1 MNSFKVV
8 PTVPMEGTFL
18 NHFKEWLGASEG
30 GMTEVAAWVQ
40 QLMGRISSS
49 IRPSEGYVSVSISS
63 MASVAPVTPSMA
75 VSPVRANVETPMALA
90 SSVVHSGAILGEVTE
105 KGWKGKAAIVAA
117 NGMGMGWNAKDTT
130 TFAKG
135 MNAGTRSI
143 PQLVGKEMGLLF
155 EVEVF
160 AFLVTTFRLKVVG
173 QKDLAWAMTEQAR
186 LGGVISSKVGS
197 NLGRLVVEFIKQHAT
212 GKTGMGNLIHSKAMA
227 LVRQCVVDSIEF
239 TGGTDGQSARLKS
252 DTADLRIGCEKYLP
266 GMRGDVGFSL
276 KAVTE
281 TQVQV
286 RHLSSVRALSA
297 LGASRKVLKNMRDML
312 TNPLYEAADKRAYLL
327 DNMKSAA
334 EGSYTN
340 KPRKFAALLE
350 LMVTGGADTIP
361 AYRSLLQADSSPGW
375 SSAIGKDF
383 VTGEGP
389 GRKLGAKVGSLP
401 VIEVKSNST
410 YVKIVY
416 MVGGGNHYGT
426 SVHFE
431 PDATSER
438 VSVVVSNLVNR
449 GVK

>member
-1 MNSFKVV
+1 
-8 PTVPMEGTFL
+8 
-18 NHFKEWLGASEG
+18 
-30 GMTEVAAWVQ
+30 
-40 QLMGRISSS
+40 MG
-49 IRPSEGYVSVSISS
+49 
-63 MASVAPVTPSMA
+63 
-75 VSPVRANVETPMALA
+75 L
-90 SSVVHSGAILGEVTE
+90 
-105 KGWKGKAAIVAA
+105 
-117 NGMGMGWNAKDTT
+117 GWNAKDTA

-135 MNAGTRSI
+135 MNAGRRSI

-160 AFLVTTFRLKVVG
+160 AFLVQTFKLKVVG
-173 QKDLAWAMTEQAR
+173 QKDLAWALQEQAR
-186 LGGVISSKVGS
+186 LGGMITGKVGA

-239 TGGTDGQSARLKS
+239 TGGDGGEYSARLKS

-266 GMRGDVGFSL
+266 GMRSDVGFSL

-281 TQVQV
+281 TQVDV
-286 RHLSSVRALSA
+286 RSLGPLKALSVM
-297 LGASRKVLKNMRDML
+297 GASRRVLKTMKDMGS
-312 TNPLYEAADKRAYLL
+312 NEAAEAAEKRAYLL
-327 DNMKSAA
+327 DQMKLAA
-334 EGSYTN
+334 EANYTN
-340 KPRKFAALLE
+340 KPKKFAALLE
-350 LMVTGGADTIP
+350 LLVTGGADTIP

-389 GRKLGAKVGSLP
+389 GRKLGAKMGSSP
-401 VIEVKSNST
+401 VIEVKANST

-426 SVHFE
+426 SVQFE
-431 PDATSER
+431 PDGEGAKVSAT
-438 VSVVVSNLVNR
+438 VSNLVNR